1 VEKVYGSHSIHNKKG
16 GLVMNNAVYFAH
28 GLILGAILAAW
39 VAFMIR
45 K

>member
-1 VEKVYGSHSIHNKKG
+1 VAEVYGSYTIHNTEG
-16 GLVMNNAVYFAH
+16 VLVMNNAVYFAH

-39 VAFMIR
+39 VAFMLR